1 MPAIIETKNLTKRYG
16 PLVAVDALSL
26 RVEQGAIY
34 GFVGPNGAGKTT
46 TMRMMTTL
54 LRPTSGEAWVAG
66 ASITRDP
73 RGVRRA
79 IGYMPD
85 FFGVYDDMKVWEY
98 LDFFAACYEV
108 PEATRKTLIDDL
120 LELVDLSHRREDMV
134 DTLSRG
140 MKQRLCLAR
149 TLAHD
154 PQVLILDE
162 PASGLDPRARIEIR
176 ELLVELSRLGKT
188 IFFSTHILAD
198 VAEICTQ
205 VGIVEAGRL
214 VAQDSLDEM
223 QRRLAPNRRLHVTLL
238 GKLEEARAALTGRE
252 GVIAIKAPETAAGV
266 DAQPGAA
273 AVLDV
278 DFSGDDTAVSRLLQD
293 LVGRGLPVLRF
304 TESVHD
310 LEDVFMQ
317 ATKGIV
323 S

>member
-16 PLVAVDALSL
+16 ALVAVDALSL
-26 RVEQGAIY
+26 NVEQGAIY

-54 LRPTSGEAWVAG
+54 LQPTSGEAWIAG

-98 LDFFAACYEV
+98 LDFFAACYEI
-108 PEATRKTLIDDL
+108 PETARRALINDL
-120 LELVDLSHRREDMV
+120 LELVDLAHRRDDMV

-154 PQVLILDE
+154 PRILILDE

-176 ELLVELSRLGKT
+176 ELLLELSRLGKT

-214 VAQDSLDEM
+214 VAQGSLDDM
-223 QRRLAPNRRLHVTLL
+223 QRRLAPHRRLHVTLL
-238 GKLEEARAALTGRE
+238 GKVEEARQALTGRD
-252 GVIAIKAPETAAGV
+252 GVLAVKDQEAPSGS
-266 DAQPGAA
+266 AA
-273 AVLDV
+273 APLGLDV
-278 DFSGDDTAVSRLLQD
+278 DFTGDDAGVSALLQD
-293 LVGRGLPVLRF
+293 LVSRGVPVLHF
-304 TESVHD
+304 SESVHD